1 MFDEEFLL
9 STDDNMKNKNNSSYF
24 KRVKS
29 KDNDLAYITKSL
41 LSD

>member
-9 STDDNMKNKNNSSYF
+9 STDDNMKNKNNSSYY
-24 KRVKS
+24 KKNRS
-29 KDNDLAYITKSL
+29 KDNDLTYITKSL